1 MIKYKIVR
9 LHLLMFHSSIEHGLS
24 TGESTCQAKFWN
36 APVGQG
42 GKGVIEVSSMSRIAL
57 ERTTKAKDAIILMG
71 ELAQQLGYYSCAWTG
86 ADDVAYLG
94 EGGEALT
101 VVDKDE
107 AWMFHILPDDTGTSA
122 IWVAQR
128 VPDGH
133 VSISCISIT
142 NISGDSDGAV
152 VVAEL

>member
-1 MIKYKIVR
+1 MLAHTYTHTCTHTYTRV
-9 LHLLMFHSSIEHGLS
+9 EHGLS
-24 TGESTCQAKFWN
+24 IGESTCQSKFWN
-36 APVGQG
+36 APKGYG
-42 GKGVIEVSSMSRIAL
+42 GNGVIEVSAMSRIAL
-57 ERTTKAKDAIILMG
+57 ERTSKAVDAIKLMG
-71 ELAQQLGYYSCAWTG
+71 ELAQELGYYSCSYSG
-86 ADDVAYLG
+86 ANNDAYLG

-133 VSISCISIT
+133 VSICFIS
-142 NISGDSDGAV
+142 
-152 VVAEL
+152 LR

>member
-1 MIKYKIVR
+1 
-9 LHLLMFHSSIEHGLS
+9 
-24 TGESTCQAKFWN
+24 
-36 APVGQG
+36 
-42 GKGVIEVSSMSRIAL
+42 MSRIAL
-57 ERTTKAKDAIILMG
+57 ERTTKAKDAIIMMG
-71 ELAQQLGYYSCAWTG
+71 ELAQELGYYSCTWNG
-86 ADDVAYLG
+86 ANDDAYLG

-133 VSISCISIT
+133 VSISSLCLYI
-142 NISGDSDGAV
+142 N
-152 VVAEL
+152 